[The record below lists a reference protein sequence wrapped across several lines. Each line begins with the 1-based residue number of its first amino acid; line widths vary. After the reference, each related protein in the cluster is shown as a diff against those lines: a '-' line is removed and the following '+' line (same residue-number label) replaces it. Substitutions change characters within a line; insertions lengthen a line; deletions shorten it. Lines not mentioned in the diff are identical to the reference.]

1 MGTLIPLKYPRRNNI
16 MDYIVLFYT
25 NSSAIKFAR
34 FIKNSNYIGELIP
47 LPRKL
52 TSSCGMGVRFHF
64 TGDLAAIISD
74 EIEKIYAVEG
84 NQYKLVYHAEE

>member
-1 MGTLIPLKYPRRNNI
+1 MN
-16 MDYIVLFYT
+16 YIVLFFT

-34 FIKNSNYIGELIP
+34 IIKNSNFVGELIP

-52 TSSCGMGVRFHF
+52 TSSCGMGVKLYF
-64 TGDLAAIISD
+64 TSDLSEIISD

-84 NQYKLVYHAEE
+84 NQYTLVYRAED